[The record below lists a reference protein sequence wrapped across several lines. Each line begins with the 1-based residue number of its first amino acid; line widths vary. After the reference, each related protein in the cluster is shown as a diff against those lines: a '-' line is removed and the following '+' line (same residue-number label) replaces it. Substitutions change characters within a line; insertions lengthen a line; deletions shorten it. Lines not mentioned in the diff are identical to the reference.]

1 RHGLAGDP
9 RRRCGPR
16 RRAGSDPAAAPADRR
31 RGEGDQGRAGVM
43 LAFLFSR
50 AGAAVVGIVAALGL
64 LTWSH
69 LAAYR
74 AGDAA
79 ARAEVLARSVEILR
93 ERNATDDE

>member
-1 RHGLAGDP
+1 
-9 RRRCGPR
+9 
-16 RRAGSDPAAAPADRR
+16 
-31 RGEGDQGRAGVM
+31 M

-50 AGAAVVGIVAALGL
+50 TGAAVVGIVAALGL

-93 ERNATDDE
+93 ERNATDDEIRNMDAAALCAALGGVFADGACQ